1 MDFSLVPKNDEKQ
14 ALRLRRFGVAL
25 MAYVWWV
32 SLGVAGYLSG
42 TLTLDRE
49 LLLFLLAGIAASN
62 LLIFVVLRS
71 GLNERFS
78 DPSLTLF
85 QCLVAMCWILA
96 FMYLSPLAREIMLM
110 IYVVTMLFG
119 MFQLS
124 RRELLLLAIFSL
136 AGYGAL
142 LFFDDVLQASREV
155 LTREAL
161 RYSVLTVMILWSAY
175 FGNYVG
181 SLKQKLRRQNQSL
194 KRAIETA
201 THQAERDELTRT
213 YNRRFIMGSLD
224 EEKVRADE
232 ENRSFSICIFDL
244 DHFKR
249 VNDDHGHQAGDQV
262 LAEFT
267 MRAGGILRSMDQVRR
282 RGHPMG
288 RYGGEEFIVL
298 LPGTGLPGAINCAER
313 IRELTE
319 KRTFVNDIKV
329 TVSVG
334 VAQYR
339 AGEEIKET
347 IRRAD
352 EALYEAK
359 ALGRNQV
366 CTEPRFDRPQ
376 GLDTH
381 SEIVLTGRQKRLTP

>member
-1 MDFSLVPKNDEKQ
+1 MDFSLVPQHDEKQ
-14 ALRLRRFGVAL
+14 ALRLRRFGMAL
-25 MAYVWWV
+25 MSYVLWV
-32 SLGVAGYLSG
+32 FLGVAGHFSG
-42 TLTLDRE
+42 TLTLDRD
-49 LLLFLLAGIAASN
+49 LLVFLLAGIAASN
-62 LLIFVVLRS
+62 FLIFVILRS
-71 GLNERFS
+71 GLNKKFS

-96 FMYLSPLAREIMLM
+96 FMYISPPARDIMLM

-119 MFQLS
+119 MFRLS
-124 RRELLLLAIFSL
+124 GGELLFLAMFSL

-142 LFFDDVLQASREV
+142 LFFDDVLQASQEV
-155 LTREAL
+155 VTREAL

-232 ENRSFSICIFDL
+232 ENRIFSICIFDL

-249 VNDDHGHQAGDQV
+249 VNDNHGHQAGDQV

-347 IRRAD
+347 IHRAD

>member
-1 MDFSLVPKNDEKQ
+1 MDFSLVPQKDQKQ
-14 ALRLRRFGVAL
+14 ALRLRRFGMAL
-25 MAYVWWV
+25 ISYVLWV
-32 SLGVAGYLSG
+32 SLGLGGYFSG
-42 TLTLDRE
+42 TLTLDQN
-49 LLLFLLAGIAASN
+49 LLLYLLGGIAVSN
-62 LLIFVVLRS
+62 LLIFAVLRS
-71 GLNERFS
+71 GLNKRFS

-96 FMYLSPLAREIMLM
+96 FMYISPPARDVMLM
-110 IYVVTMLFG
+110 IYVMTMLFG
-119 MFQLS
+119 MLALS
-124 RRELLLLAIFSL
+124 RGELMFLAVFAL
-136 AGYGAL
+136 GGYGAL
-142 LFFDDVLQASREV
+142 LFYDNVLQASQDI
-155 LTREAL
+155 LAREAL

-181 SLKQKLRRQNQSL
+181 SLKQKLRRHNQNL

-224 EEKVRADE
+224 EEKIRADQ
-232 ENRSFSICIFDL
+232 ENRIFSICIFDL

-249 VNDDHGHQAGDQV
+249 VNDNFGHIAGDQV

-339 AGEEIKET
+339 ADEEIKET

-352 EALYEAK
+352 EALYQAK

-366 CTEPRFDRPQ
+366 CAEPRFDGPQ

-381 SEIVLTGRQKRLTP
+381 SETVLTGRQKRLST

>member
-14 ALRLRRFGVAL
+14 ALRLRRFGMAL
-25 MAYVWWV
+25 MSYVLWV

-224 EEKVRADE
+224 DEKVRADE
-232 ENRSFSICIFDL
+232 ENRIFSICIFDL

>member
-14 ALRLRRFGVAL
+14 ALRLRRFGMAL
-25 MAYVWWV
+25 MSYVLWV

-96 FMYLSPLAREIMLM
+96 FMYLSPPAREIMLM

-232 ENRSFSICIFDL
+232 ENRIFSICIFDL

>member
-1 MDFSLVPKNDEKQ
+1 MDFSLVPQNDPKQ
-14 ALRLRRFGVAL
+14 ALRLRRFGMAL
-25 MAYVWWV
+25 ISYVLWV
-32 SLGVAGYLSG
+32 SLGLAGYYSG
-42 TLTLDRE
+42 ILTLDQD
-49 LLLFLLAGIAASN
+49 LLLYLLGGIAVTN

-71 GLNERFS
+71 GLNKHFK

-85 QCLVAMCWILA
+85 QCLVAMCWILGL
-96 FMYLSPLAREIMLM
+96 MYLSPPARDVMLM
-110 IYVVTMLFG
+110 VYVMTMLFG
-119 MFQLS
+119 MFRLS
-124 RRELLLLAIFSL
+124 RGELLLLAAFAL
-136 AGYGAL
+136 GGYGAL
-142 LFFDDVLQASREV
+142 LVFDNVLQASQDV

-161 RYSVLTVMILWSAY
+161 RYSVLIVMILWSAY

-181 SLKQKLRRQNQSL
+181 SLKQKLRRQNHSL
-194 KRAIETA
+194 IRAVETA

-224 EEKVRADE
+224 DEKIRADE
-232 ENRSFSICIFDL
+232 ENRIFSICIFDL

-249 VNDDHGHQAGDQV
+249 VNDVHGHQAGDQV

-339 AGEEIKET
+339 ADEEIKET
-347 IRRAD
+347 IHRAD

>member
-1 MDFSLVPKNDEKQ
+1 MDFSLVPQNDEKQ
-14 ALRLRRFGVAL
+14 ALRLRRFGMAL
-25 MAYVWWV
+25 MSYVLWV

-42 TLTLDRE
+42 TLTLDRD

-71 GLNERFS
+71 GLNKRFS

-96 FMYLSPLAREIMLM
+96 FMYLSPPARDIMLM
-110 IYVVTMLFG
+110 IYVVIMLFG

-124 RRELLLLAIFSL
+124 RRELLLLAMFSL

-181 SLKQKLRRQNQSL
+181 NLKQKLRRQNQSF

-224 EEKVRADE
+224 DEKVRADE
-232 ENRSFSICIFDL
+232 ENRIFSICIFDL

-319 KRTFVNDIKV
+319 KRTFVDDIKV

-347 IRRAD
+347 IHRAD
-352 EALYEAK
+352 EALYRAK

-366 CTEPRFDRPQ
+366 CAEPRLDGPQ

-381 SEIVLTGRQKRLTP
+381 SEIVLTGRRKRLTS

>member
-1 MDFSLVPKNDEKQ
+1 VDFSLVPKNDEKQ
-14 ALRLRRFGVAL
+14 ALRLRRFGMAL
-25 MAYVWWV
+25 MSYVLWV

-42 TLTLDRE
+42 TLTLDRD
-49 LLLFLLAGIAASN
+49 LLLFLLAGVAASN

-175 FGNYVG
+175 FANYVG

-194 KRAIETA
+194 KRAVETA

-224 EEKVRADE
+224 DEKVRADE
-232 ENRSFSICIFDL
+232 ENRIFSICIFDL

-319 KRTFVNDIKV
+319 QRTFVNDIKV

-352 EALYEAK
+352 EALYQAK

-366 CTEPRFDRPQ
+366 CAEPRFDGPQ

-381 SEIVLTGRQKRLTP
+381 SETVLTGRQKRLTP

>member
-14 ALRLRRFGVAL
+14 ALRLRRFGMAL
-25 MAYVWWV
+25 MSYVLWV

-96 FMYLSPLAREIMLM
+96 FMYLSPPAREIMLM
-110 IYVVTMLFG
+110 IYVVAMLFG
-119 MFQLS
+119 MFRLS
-124 RRELLLLAIFSL
+124 RRELLFLAMFSL

-232 ENRSFSICIFDL
+232 ENRIFSICIFDL

>member
-1 MDFSLVPKNDEKQ
+1 MDFSLVPQQDEKQ
-14 ALRLRRFGVAL
+14 ALRLRRFGMAL
-25 MAYVWWV
+25 MSYVLWV
-32 SLGVAGYLSG
+32 SLGLVGYFSG
-42 TLTLDRE
+42 ALMLDRE
-49 LLLFLLAGIAASN
+49 LLVFLLAGIAVSN
-62 LLIFVVLRS
+62 LLVFFLLRS
-71 GLNERFS
+71 GLNKKFS

-96 FMYLSPLAREIMLM
+96 FMYISPPARDVMLM
-110 IYVVTMLFG
+110 IYVVAMLFG

-124 RRELLLLAIFSL
+124 RGELLFLAMFSL
-136 AGYGAL
+136 AGYGTL
-142 LFFDDVLQASREV
+142 LFFDDVLQASRDV

-224 EEKVRADE
+224 DEKVRADE
-232 ENRSFSICIFDL
+232 ENRIFSICIFDL

-249 VNDDHGHQAGDQV
+249 VNDEHGHQAGDQV

-339 AGEEIKET
+339 SGEEIKET

-352 EALYEAK
+352 EALYQAK
-359 ALGRNQV
+359 GLGRNQV
-366 CTEPRFDRPQ
+366 CAEPRFDGPQ

-381 SEIVLTGRQKRLTP
+381 SETVLTGRQKRLTP

>member
-14 ALRLRRFGVAL
+14 ALRLRRFGMAL
-25 MAYVWWV
+25 MSYVLWV

-42 TLTLDRE
+42 TLTLDRD
-49 LLLFLLAGIAASN
+49 LLLFLLAGVAASN

-194 KRAIETA
+194 KRAVETA

-224 EEKVRADE
+224 DEKVRADE
-232 ENRSFSICIFDL
+232 ENRIFSICIFDL

-319 KRTFVNDIKV
+319 QRTFVNDIKV

-347 IRRAD
+347 IHRAD

>member
-14 ALRLRRFGVAL
+14 ALRLRRFGMAL
-25 MAYVWWV
+25 MSYVLWV
-32 SLGVAGYLSG
+32 SLGVAGHLSG
-42 TLTLDRE
+42 TLTLDPD
-49 LLLFLLAGIAASN
+49 LLLFLLAGVAASN

-96 FMYLSPLAREIMLM
+96 FMYLSPPAREIMLM
-110 IYVVTMLFG
+110 IYVVAMLFG
-119 MFQLS
+119 MFRLS
-124 RRELLLLAIFSL
+124 RGELLFLAMFSL
-136 AGYGAL
+136 AGYGTL

-224 EEKVRADE
+224 DEKVRADE
-232 ENRSFSICIFDL
+232 ENRIFSICIFDL

-249 VNDDHGHQAGDQV
+249 VNDEHGHQAGDQV

-319 KRTFVNDIKV
+319 QRTFVNDIKV

-347 IRRAD
+347 IHRAD

>member
-1 MDFSLVPKNDEKQ
+1 MDFSLVPQQDEKQ
-14 ALRLRRFGVAL
+14 ALRLRRFGMAL
-25 MAYVWWV
+25 MSYVLWV
-32 SLGVAGYLSG
+32 SLGLVGYFSG
-42 TLTLDRE
+42 ALMLDRE
-49 LLLFLLAGIAASN
+49 LLVFLLAGIAVSN
-62 LLIFVVLRS
+62 LLVFFLLRS
-71 GLNERFS
+71 GLNKKFS

-96 FMYLSPLAREIMLM
+96 FMYISPPAREIMLM
-110 IYVVTMLFG
+110 IYVVAMLFG

-124 RRELLLLAIFSL
+124 RGELLFLAMFSL
-136 AGYGAL
+136 AGYGTL
-142 LFFDDVLQASREV
+142 LFFDDVLQASRDV

-224 EEKVRADE
+224 DEKVRADE
-232 ENRSFSICIFDL
+232 ENRIFSICIFDL

-249 VNDDHGHQAGDQV
+249 VNDEHGHQAGDQV

-339 AGEEIKET
+339 SGEEIKET

-352 EALYEAK
+352 EALYQAK
-359 ALGRNQV
+359 GLGRNQV
-366 CTEPRFDRPQ
+366 CAEPRFDGPQ

-381 SEIVLTGRQKRLTP
+381 SETVLAGRQKRLTP

>member
-14 ALRLRRFGVAL
+14 ALRLRRFGMAL
-25 MAYVWWV
+25 MSYVLWV

-42 TLTLDRE
+42 TLTLDPE
-49 LLLFLLAGIAASN
+49 LLLFLLAGVAASN

-96 FMYLSPLAREIMLM
+96 FMYLSPPAREIMLM
-110 IYVVTMLFG
+110 IYVVAMLFG
-119 MFQLS
+119 MFRLS
-124 RRELLLLAIFSL
+124 RGELLFLAMFSL

-224 EEKVRADE
+224 DEKVRADE
-232 ENRSFSICIFDL
+232 ENRIFSICIFDL

-249 VNDDHGHQAGDQV
+249 VNDEHGHQAGDQV

-319 KRTFVNDIKV
+319 QRTFVNDIKV

-347 IRRAD
+347 IHRAD

>member
-1 MDFSLVPKNDEKQ
+1 MDFSLVPQKDQKQ
-14 ALRLRRFGVAL
+14 ALRLRRFGMAL
-25 MAYVWWV
+25 ISYVLWV
-32 SLGVAGYLSG
+32 SLGLGGYFSG
-42 TLTLDRE
+42 TLTLDQN
-49 LLLFLLAGIAASN
+49 LLLYLLGGIAVSN
-62 LLIFVVLRS
+62 LLIFAVLRS
-71 GLNERFS
+71 GLNKRFS

-85 QCLVAMCWILA
+85 QFLVAMCWILA
-96 FMYLSPLAREIMLM
+96 FMYISPPARDVMLM
-110 IYVVTMLFG
+110 IYVMTMLFG
-119 MFQLS
+119 MLALS
-124 RRELLLLAIFSL
+124 RGELMFLAVFAL
-136 AGYGAL
+136 GGYGAL
-142 LFFDDVLQASREV
+142 LFYDNVLQASQDI
-155 LTREAL
+155 LAREAL

-181 SLKQKLRRQNQSL
+181 SLKQKLRRQNHSL
-194 KRAIETA
+194 IPAVETA
-201 THQAERDELTRT
+201 THQAEGDELTRT

-224 EEKVRADE
+224 DEKIRADE
-232 ENRSFSICIFDL
+232 ENRIFSICIFDL

-249 VNDDHGHQAGDQV
+249 VNDEYGHQAGDQV

-339 AGEEIKET
+339 ADEEIKET

-366 CTEPRFDRPQ
+366 CAEPRLDGPQ

-381 SEIVLTGRQKRLTP
+381 SETVLTGRQKRIST

>member
-14 ALRLRRFGVAL
+14 ALRLRRFGMAL
-25 MAYVWWV
+25 ISYVLWV

-42 TLTLDRE
+42 TLTLDRD
-49 LLLFLLAGIAASN
+49 LLLFLLAGVAASN

-175 FGNYVG
+175 FANYVG

-194 KRAIETA
+194 KRAVETA

-224 EEKVRADE
+224 DEKVRADE
-232 ENRSFSICIFDL
+232 ENRIFSICIFDL

-249 VNDDHGHQAGDQV
+249 VNDNHGHQAGDQV

-319 KRTFVNDIKV
+319 QRTFVNDIKV

-352 EALYEAK
+352 EALYQAK

-366 CTEPRFDRPQ
+366 CAEPRFDGPQ

>member
-14 ALRLRRFGVAL
+14 ALRLRRFGMAL
-25 MAYVWWV
+25 MSYVLWV

-42 TLTLDRE
+42 TLTLDPD
-49 LLLFLLAGIAASN
+49 LLLFLLAGVAASN

-96 FMYLSPLAREIMLM
+96 FMYLSPPAREIMLM
-110 IYVVTMLFG
+110 IYVVAMLFG

-124 RRELLLLAIFSL
+124 RGELLFLAMFSL

-224 EEKVRADE
+224 DEKVRADE
-232 ENRSFSICIFDL
+232 ENRIFSICIFDL

-249 VNDDHGHQAGDQV
+249 VNDEHGHQAGDQV

-267 MRAGGILRSMDQVRR
+267 MRAGGILRSMDQVHR

-319 KRTFVNDIKV
+319 QRTFVNDIKV

-347 IRRAD
+347 IHRAD

>member
-1 MDFSLVPKNDEKQ
+1 MVPKRDETQ
-14 ALRLRRFGVAL
+14 ALRRRRFGVAL

-232 ENRSFSICIFDL
+232 ENRIFSICIFDL

-339 AGEEIKET
+339 AGEEIKEP
-347 IRRAD
+347 IRRAG
-352 EALYEAK
+352 EARYQAK
-359 ALGRNQV
+359 ARGRNQV

>member
-1 MDFSLVPKNDEKQ
+1 MEFSLVPQDDQKQ
-14 ALRLRRFGVAL
+14 ALRLRRFGMAL
-25 MAYVWWV
+25 ISYFLWV
-32 SLGVAGYLSG
+32 SLSLAGYYSG
-42 TLTLDRE
+42 ILPLDQD
-49 LLLFLLAGIAASN
+49 LLLLLLGGIAVTN
-62 LLIFVVLRS
+62 LLIFAVLRS
-71 GLNERFS
+71 GLNKHFK

-85 QCLVAMCWILA
+85 QCLVAMCWILGL
-96 FMYLSPLAREIMLM
+96 MYLSPPARDVMLM
-110 IYVVTMLFG
+110 VYVMTMLFG
-119 MFQLS
+119 MFRLS
-124 RRELLLLAIFSL
+124 RGEFMFLAVFAL
-136 AGYGAL
+136 GGYGAL
-142 LFFDDVLQASREV
+142 LVFDNVLQASQDV

-181 SLKQKLRRQNQSL
+181 SLKQTLRRHNQNL
-194 KRAIETA
+194 KRAVETA

-224 EEKVRADE
+224 EEKIRADQ
-232 ENRSFSICIFDL
+232 ENRIFSLCIFDL

-249 VNDDHGHQAGDQV
+249 VNDEYGHQAGDQV

-339 AGEEIKET
+339 ADEEIKET

-366 CTEPRFDRPQ
+366 CAEPRLDGPQ

-381 SEIVLTGRQKRLTP
+381 SETVLTGRQKRIST

>member
-1 MDFSLVPKNDEKQ
+1 MDFSLVPQKDQKQ
-14 ALRLRRFGVAL
+14 ALRLRRFGMAL
-25 MAYVWWV
+25 ISYVLWV
-32 SLGVAGYLSG
+32 SLGLGGYFSG
-42 TLTLDRE
+42 TLTLDQN
-49 LLLFLLAGIAASN
+49 LLLYLLGGIAVSN
-62 LLIFVVLRS
+62 LLIFAVLRS
-71 GLNERFS
+71 GLNKRFS

-85 QCLVAMCWILA
+85 QFLVAMCWILA
-96 FMYLSPLAREIMLM
+96 FMYISPPARDVMLM
-110 IYVVTMLFG
+110 IYVMTMLFG
-119 MFQLS
+119 MLALS
-124 RRELLLLAIFSL
+124 RGELMFLAVFAL
-136 AGYGAL
+136 GGYGAL
-142 LFFDDVLQASREV
+142 LFYDNVLQASQDI
-155 LTREAL
+155 LAREAL

-181 SLKQKLRRQNQSL
+181 SLKQKLRRHNQNL

-224 EEKVRADE
+224 DEKIRADE
-232 ENRSFSICIFDL
+232 ENRIFSICMFDR

-249 VNDDHGHQAGDQV
+249 VNDNFGHIAGDQV

-339 AGEEIKET
+339 ADEEIKET

-366 CTEPRFDRPQ
+366 CAEPRLDGPQ

-381 SEIVLTGRQKRLTP
+381 SETVLTGRQKRIST

>member
-1 MDFSLVPKNDEKQ
+1 MDFSLVPQNDPKQ
-14 ALRLRRFGVAL
+14 ALRLRRFGMAL
-25 MAYVWWV
+25 ISYVLWV
-32 SLGVAGYLSG
+32 SLGLAGYYSG
-42 TLTLDRE
+42 ILTLDQD
-49 LLLFLLAGIAASN
+49 LLLYLLGGIAVTN

-71 GLNERFS
+71 GLNKHFK

-85 QCLVAMCWILA
+85 QCLVAMCWILGL
-96 FMYLSPLAREIMLM
+96 MYLSPPARDVMLM
-110 IYVVTMLFG
+110 VYVMTMLFG
-119 MFQLS
+119 MFRLS
-124 RRELLLLAIFSL
+124 RGELLLLAVFAL
-136 AGYGAL
+136 GGYGAL
-142 LFFDDVLQASREV
+142 LVFDNVLQASQDV
-155 LTREAL
+155 LTRESL
-161 RYSVLTVMILWSAY
+161 RYSVLIVMILWSAY

-181 SLKQKLRRQNQSL
+181 SLKQKLRRQNHSL
-194 KRAIETA
+194 IRAVETA

-224 EEKVRADE
+224 DEKIRADE
-232 ENRSFSICIFDL
+232 ENRIFSICIFDL

-249 VNDDHGHQAGDQV
+249 VNDVHGHQAGDQV

-339 AGEEIKET
+339 ADEEIKET
-347 IRRAD
+347 IQRAD
-352 EALYEAK
+352 EALYQAK

-366 CTEPRFDRPQ
+366 CAEPRFDKPQ

-381 SEIVLTGRQKRLTP
+381 SETVLTGRQKRLST

>member
-14 ALRLRRFGVAL
+14 ALRLRRFGMAL
-25 MAYVWWV
+25 MSYVLWV
-32 SLGVAGYLSG
+32 SLGLAGYLSG
-42 TLTLDRE
+42 TLTLDRD
-49 LLLFLLAGIAASN
+49 LLLFLLAGVAASN

-96 FMYLSPLAREIMLM
+96 FMYLSPPAREIMLM

-124 RRELLLLAIFSL
+124 RGELLLLAIFSL

-224 EEKVRADE
+224 DEKVRADE
-232 ENRSFSICIFDL
+232 ENRIFSICIFDL

-249 VNDDHGHQAGDQV
+249 VNDEHGHQAGDQV

-319 KRTFVNDIKV
+319 QRTFVNDIKV

-359 ALGRNQV
+359 GLGRNQV

>member
-1 MDFSLVPKNDEKQ
+1 MDFSLVPQHDEKQ
-14 ALRLRRFGVAL
+14 ALRLRRFGMGL
-25 MAYVWWV
+25 MSYVLWV

-42 TLTLDRE
+42 TLTLDRD
-49 LLLFLLAGIAASN
+49 LLLFLVAGIAASN

-71 GLNERFS
+71 GLNKRFS

-96 FMYLSPLAREIMLM
+96 FMYLSPPARDVMLM

-119 MFQLS
+119 MFRLS
-124 RRELLLLAIFSL
+124 GGELLFLAMFSL
-136 AGYGAL
+136 VGYGAL

-194 KRAIETA
+194 KRAVETA

-224 EEKVRADE
+224 DEKVRADE
-232 ENRSFSICIFDL
+232 ENRIFSICIFDL

-319 KRTFVNDIKV
+319 QRTFVNDIKV

-339 AGEEIKET
+339 ADEEIKET
-347 IRRAD
+347 IHRAD
-352 EALYEAK
+352 EALYQAK

-366 CTEPRFDRPQ
+366 CAEPRFDGPQ

-381 SEIVLTGRQKRLTP
+381 SETVLTGRQKRLTP

>member
-14 ALRLRRFGVAL
+14 ALRLRRFGMAL
-25 MAYVWWV
+25 MSYVLWV

-42 TLTLDRE
+42 TLTLDPD
-49 LLLFLLAGIAASN
+49 LLLFLLAGVAASN

-96 FMYLSPLAREIMLM
+96 FMYLSPPAREIMLM
-110 IYVVTMLFG
+110 IYVVAMLFG

-124 RRELLLLAIFSL
+124 RGELLFLAMFSL

-224 EEKVRADE
+224 DEKVRADE
-232 ENRSFSICIFDL
+232 ENRIFSICIFDL

-249 VNDDHGHQAGDQV
+249 VNDEHGHQAGDQV

-319 KRTFVNDIKV
+319 QRTFVNDIKV

-347 IRRAD
+347 IHRAD

>member
-14 ALRLRRFGVAL
+14 ALRLRRFGMAL
-25 MAYVWWV
+25 MSYVLWV

-42 TLTLDRE
+42 TLTLDRD
-49 LLLFLLAGIAASN
+49 LLLFLLAGVAASN

-142 LFFDDVLQASREV
+142 LFFDDALQASREV

-224 EEKVRADE
+224 DEKVRADE
-232 ENRSFSICIFDL
+232 ENRIFSICIFDL

-249 VNDDHGHQAGDQV
+249 VNDEHGHQAGDQV

-319 KRTFVNDIKV
+319 QRTFVNDIKV

-366 CTEPRFDRPQ
+366 CAEPRLDGPQ

-381 SEIVLTGRQKRLTP
+381 SETVLTGRQKRIST

>member
-14 ALRLRRFGVAL
+14 ALRLRRFGMAL
-25 MAYVWWV
+25 MSYVLWV

-232 ENRSFSICIFDL
+232 ENRIFSICIFDL

>member
-1 MDFSLVPKNDEKQ
+1 MDFSLVPQNDEKQ
-14 ALRLRRFGVAL
+14 ALRLRRFGMAL
-25 MAYVWWV
+25 MSYVLWV

-42 TLTLDRE
+42 TLTLDRD

-71 GLNERFS
+71 GLNKRFS

-96 FMYLSPLAREIMLM
+96 FMYLSPPARDIMLM
-110 IYVVTMLFG
+110 IYVVIMLFG

-124 RRELLLLAIFSL
+124 RRELLLLAMFSL

-142 LFFDDVLQASREV
+142 LFFDDVLQASGEV

-181 SLKQKLRRQNQSL
+181 NLKQKLRRQNQSL

-232 ENRSFSICIFDL
+232 ENRIFSICIFDL

-319 KRTFVNDIKV
+319 KRTFVDDIKV

-347 IRRAD
+347 IHRAD
-352 EALYEAK
+352 EALYRAK

-366 CTEPRFDRPQ
+366 CAEPRLDGPQ

-381 SEIVLTGRQKRLTP
+381 SEIVLTGRRKRLTS

>member
-1 MDFSLVPKNDEKQ
+1 MDFSLVPQKDQKQ
-14 ALRLRRFGVAL
+14 ALRLRRFRMAL
-25 MAYVWWV
+25 ISYVLWV
-32 SLGVAGYLSG
+32 SLGLGGYFSG
-42 TLTLDRE
+42 TLTLDQN
-49 LLLFLLAGIAASN
+49 LLLYLLGGIAVSN
-62 LLIFVVLRS
+62 LLIFAVLRS
-71 GLNERFS
+71 GLNKRFS

-96 FMYLSPLAREIMLM
+96 FMYISPPARDVMLM
-110 IYVVTMLFG
+110 IYVMTMLFG
-119 MFQLS
+119 MLALS
-124 RRELLLLAIFSL
+124 RGELMFLAVFAL
-136 AGYGAL
+136 GGYGAL
-142 LFFDDVLQASREV
+142 LFYDNVLQASQDI
-155 LTREAL
+155 LAREAL

-181 SLKQKLRRQNQSL
+181 SLKQKLRRHNQNL

-224 EEKVRADE
+224 EEKIRADQ
-232 ENRSFSICIFDL
+232 ENRIFSICIFDL

-249 VNDDHGHQAGDQV
+249 VNDNFGHIAGDQV

-339 AGEEIKET
+339 ADEEIKET

-352 EALYEAK
+352 EALYQAK

-366 CTEPRFDRPQ
+366 CAEPRFDGPQ

-381 SEIVLTGRQKRLTP
+381 SETVLTGRQKRLST

>member
-1 MDFSLVPKNDEKQ
+1 M
-14 ALRLRRFGVAL
+14 AL
-25 MAYVWWV
+25 MSYVLWV
-32 SLGVAGYLSG
+32 SLGLVGYFSG
-42 TLTLDRE
+42 ALMLDRE
-49 LLLFLLAGIAASN
+49 LLVFLLAGIAVSN
-62 LLIFVVLRS
+62 LLVFFLLRS
-71 GLNERFS
+71 GLNKKFS

-96 FMYLSPLAREIMLM
+96 FMYISPPAREIMLM
-110 IYVVTMLFG
+110 IYVVAMLFG

-124 RRELLLLAIFSL
+124 RGELLFLAMFSL
-136 AGYGAL
+136 AGYGTL
-142 LFFDDVLQASREV
+142 LFFDDVLQASRDV

-224 EEKVRADE
+224 DEKVRADE
-232 ENRSFSICIFDL
+232 ENRIFSICIFDL

-249 VNDDHGHQAGDQV
+249 VNDEHGHQAGDQV

-339 AGEEIKET
+339 SGEEIKET

-352 EALYEAK
+352 EALYQAK
-359 ALGRNQV
+359 GLGRNQV
-366 CTEPRFDRPQ
+366 CAEPRFDGPQ

-381 SEIVLTGRQKRLTP
+381 SETVLAGRQKRLTP

>member
-1 MDFSLVPKNDEKQ
+1 MDFSLVPQNDEKQ
-14 ALRLRRFGVAL
+14 ALRLRRFGMAL
-25 MAYVWWV
+25 MSYVLWV

-42 TLTLDRE
+42 TLTLDRD

-71 GLNERFS
+71 GLNKRFS

-96 FMYLSPLAREIMLM
+96 FMYLSPPARDIMLM
-110 IYVVTMLFG
+110 IYVVIMLFG

-124 RRELLLLAIFSL
+124 RRELLLLAMFSL

-181 SLKQKLRRQNQSL
+181 NLKQKLRRQNQSL

-224 EEKVRADE
+224 DEKVRADE
-232 ENRSFSICIFDL
+232 ENRIFSICIFDL

-319 KRTFVNDIKV
+319 KRTFVDDIKV

-347 IRRAD
+347 IHRAD
-352 EALYEAK
+352 EALYRAK

-366 CTEPRFDRPQ
+366 CAEPRLDGPQ

-381 SEIVLTGRQKRLTP
+381 SEIVLTGRRKRLTP

>member
-1 MDFSLVPKNDEKQ
+1 MDFSLVPQNDEKQ
-14 ALRLRRFGVAL
+14 ALRLRRFGMAL
-25 MAYVWWV
+25 MSYVLWV

-42 TLTLDRE
+42 TLTLDRD

-71 GLNERFS
+71 GLNKRFS

-85 QCLVAMCWILA
+85 QCMVAMCWILA
-96 FMYLSPLAREIMLM
+96 FMYLSPPARDIMLM
-110 IYVVTMLFG
+110 IYVVIMLFG

-124 RRELLLLAIFSL
+124 RRELLLLAMFSL

-181 SLKQKLRRQNQSL
+181 NLKQKLRRQNQSL

-224 EEKVRADE
+224 DEKVRADE
-232 ENRSFSICIFDL
+232 ENRIFSICIFDL

-249 VNDDHGHQAGDQV
+249 VNDEHGHQAGDQV

-347 IRRAD
+347 IHRAD

>member
-1 MDFSLVPKNDEKQ
+1 MDYSLVPQNDKKQ
-14 ALRLRRFGVAL
+14 ALRLRRFGMAL
-25 MAYVWWV
+25 FSYVLWV
-32 SLGVAGYLSG
+32 SLGLAGYFSG
-42 TLTLDRE
+42 VLTIDPIHILI
-49 LLLFLLAGIAASN
+49 LIGGIAVSN
-62 LLIFVVLRS
+62 LLIFAVLRS
-71 GLNERFS
+71 GLNKYFS

-96 FMYLSPLAREIMLM
+96 MLHFSPPARDIMLM
-110 IYVVTMLFG
+110 IYVMTMLFG
-119 MFQLS
+119 MFRLS
-124 RRELLLLAIFSL
+124 GGELLFLALFSL
-136 AGYGAL
+136 GGYGAL
-142 LFFDDVLQASREV
+142 LIYDGVLQASQDV

-161 RYSVLTVMILWSAY
+161 RYSVLTMMIFWSAY

-181 SLKQKLRRQNQSL
+181 TLKQTLREQNRNL
-194 KRAIETA
+194 IRAVDTA

-224 EEKVRADE
+224 QEKIRADE
-232 ENRSFSICIFDL
+232 ESRTFSICIFDL
-244 DHFKR
+244 DHFKQ
-249 VNDDHGHQAGDQV
+249 VNDEHGHQAGDEV

-298 LPGTGLPGAINCAER
+298 LPSTGLPGAINCAER

-339 AGEEIKET
+339 QDEEIKET
-347 IRRAD
+347 IHRAD

-359 ALGRNQV
+359 ALCRNRV
-366 CTEPRFDRPQ
+366 CTEPRMDRPQ

-381 SEIVLTGRQKRLTP
+381 SETVLTGRRKRLRT

>member
-1 MDFSLVPKNDEKQ
+1 MDFSLVPRSDEKQ
-14 ALRLRRFGVAL
+14 ALRLRRFGMAL
-25 MAYVWWV
+25 ISYVLWV
-32 SLGVAGYLSG
+32 SLGLAGYFSG
-42 TLTLDRE
+42 ALTLDRDR
-49 LLLFLLAGIAASN
+49 LVFLLAGIAASN
-62 LLIFVVLRS
+62 LLIFVILRS
-71 GLNERFS
+71 GLNKKFS

-96 FMYLSPLAREIMLM
+96 FMFLSPPARDVMLM

-119 MFQLS
+119 MFRLS
-124 RRELLLLAIFSL
+124 GGELLFLAMFSL
-136 AGYGAL
+136 AGYGTL

-181 SLKQKLRRQNQSL
+181 SLKQKLRQQNQSL

-232 ENRSFSICIFDL
+232 ENRIFSICIFDL

-319 KRTFVNDIKV
+319 KRTFVDDIKV

-347 IRRAD
+347 IHRAD
-352 EALYEAK
+352 EALYQAK

-366 CTEPRFDRPQ
+366 CAEPRFDGPQ

-381 SEIVLTGRQKRLTP
+381 SETVLTGRRKRMTP

>member
-1 MDFSLVPKNDEKQ
+1 MDFSLVPQQDEKQ
-14 ALRLRRFGVAL
+14 ALRLRRFGMAL
-25 MAYVWWV
+25 MSYVLWV
-32 SLGVAGYLSG
+32 SLGLVGYFSG
-42 TLTLDRE
+42 ALMLDRE
-49 LLLFLLAGIAASN
+49 LLVFLLAGIAVSN
-62 LLIFVVLRS
+62 LLVFFLLRS
-71 GLNERFS
+71 GLNKKFS

-96 FMYLSPLAREIMLM
+96 FMYISPPARDVMLM
-110 IYVVTMLFG
+110 IYVVAMLFG

-124 RRELLLLAIFSL
+124 RGELLFLAMFSL
-136 AGYGAL
+136 AGYGTL
-142 LFFDDVLQASREV
+142 LFFDDVLQASRDV

-224 EEKVRADE
+224 DEKVRADE
-232 ENRSFSICIFDL
+232 ENRIFSICIFDL

-249 VNDDHGHQAGDQV
+249 VNDEHGHQAGDQV

-339 AGEEIKET
+339 SGEEIKET

-352 EALYEAK
+352 EALYQAK
-359 ALGRNQV
+359 GLGRNQV
-366 CTEPRFDRPQ
+366 CAEPRFDGPQ

-381 SEIVLTGRQKRLTP
+381 SETVLAGRQKRLTT